1 MYHKKG
7 KYFRLESV
15 ERYGTACINCG
26 DTENIEWHHVVPLCI
41 GGYDKP
47 SNIVPLCAA
56 CHKAVTDHELLLK
69 TFGRRYVRYKG
80 GRKQQV
86 FEGSDAIFDDYVN
99 CRITSKEA
107 GDRLGKGSRHWVEVY
122 AFRDFKKAKKIK
134 SIKNN
139 LGMIVFNFGVVKN
152 GQTVGMIT
160 YEDGTE
166 KTITW
171 DEKNKALS
179 GRSSVPTESN
189 PKVTE
194 EILSKVCWTGKRRGR
209 PKAI

>member
-1 MYHKKG
+1 MAK
-7 KYFRLESV
+7 
-15 ERYGTACINCG
+15 AQ
-26 DTENIEWHHVVPLCI
+26 DI
-41 GGYDKP
+41 G
-47 SNIVPLCAA
+47 
-56 CHKAVTDHELLLK
+56 
-69 TFGRRYVRYKG
+69 F
-80 GRKQQV
+80 
-86 FEGSDAIFDDYVN
+86 
-99 CRITSKEA
+99 
-107 GDRLGKGSRHWVEVY
+107 EVY

-152 GQTVGMIT
+152 GQTVGTIT

-194 EILSKVCWTGKRRGR
+194 EILSKVCWTGKHRGR